1 MKPAMNRLLKRL
13 AEGLRCVPRRQNS
26 VRKSRKEAADLDS
39 VFGGS
44 PLLQQRE
51 LDFSPAANRFL
62 SKEWALA
69 RDFSRPALK
78 RMIRVEDSPATL
90 MHCFRL
96 LKQRAPTQL
105 GVRFRDFSSGSHADS
120 EAGTLRQP
128 ELFRC
133 MTKRFC
139 SSVSFLL
146 LCSIYLLPTACSKTP
161 ETAPTEAY
169 VQAEHPE
176 RGEISEQITA
186 DATLAPLAQAAISPK
201 VTAPVKKF
209 YVQRGSRVK
218 AGQLLATLE
227 NSDLEAAALDN
238 KGAYNAAQGTY
249 AIATG
254 ATVPEDTVKA
264 QLDLTQAT
272 TNLNL
277 AQSIVDS
284 RTQLFSEGA
293 IPGRDL
299 DTAKASLVQAQATHE
314 IARQHLEAVQKISHK
329 ASLESAEG
337 QLTSAKGKYL
347 GAQAQL
353 SYTEIRSPISGV
365 VTDRP
370 LFAGE
375 TASAGTPVITVM
387 DTSALLAK
395 LHLSQLQA
403 QQLSVGA
410 AATVTVPGLADPV
423 AAKVSL
429 ISPALDPGSTTVEV
443 WLRVENA
450 KSALKAGTPV
460 HTTITGRTAANALLV
475 PLEAVQTEADGVSK
489 FVLVIKSDGSAE
501 KRAVTL
507 GLRNSESAQILSGLT
522 PGDNVITSGGYGLDP
537 GTKIKVGPA
546 PAEAGGEKE

>member
-1 MKPAMNRLLKRL
+1 
-13 AEGLRCVPRRQNS
+13 
-26 VRKSRKEAADLDS
+26 
-39 VFGGS
+39 
-44 PLLQQRE
+44 
-51 LDFSPAANRFL
+51 
-62 SKEWALA
+62 
-69 RDFSRPALK
+69 
-78 RMIRVEDSPATL
+78 
-90 MHCFRL
+90 
-96 LKQRAPTQL
+96 
-105 GVRFRDFSSGSHADS
+105 
-120 EAGTLRQP
+120 
-128 ELFRC
+128 
-133 MTKRFC
+133 
-139 SSVSFLL
+139 
-146 LCSIYLLPTACSKTP
+146 
-161 ETAPTEAY
+161 
-169 VQAEHPE
+169 
-176 RGEISEQITA
+176 
-186 DATLAPLAQAAISPK
+186 
-201 VTAPVKKF
+201 
-209 YVQRGSRVK
+209 VK

-227 NSDLEAAALDN
+227 NQDLEAAALDN

-249 AIATG
+249 DIATG

-272 TNLNL
+272 ANLNL

-299 DTAKASLVQAQATHE
+299 DTAKAALVQAKAAHE
-314 IARQHLEAVQKISHK
+314 IAKQHFEAVQKISHK
-329 ASLESAEG
+329 AALESAEG

-353 SYTEIRSPISGV
+353 SYTEIHSPISGV

-375 TASAGTPVITVM
+375 TAAAGSPVITVM

-403 QQLSVGA
+403 QQLSMGA
-410 AATVTVPGLADPV
+410 AATITVPGLTDPV
-423 AAKVSL
+423 PAKVSL

-450 KSALKAGTPV
+450 KGTLKAGTPV
-460 HTTITGRTAANALLV
+460 HTAANALLI
-475 PLEAVQTEADGVSK
+475 PTEAVQTEADGVSK
-489 FVLVIKSDGSAE
+489 FVLVIKADGSAD
-501 KRAVTL
+501 KHPVTL

-537 GTKIKVGPA
+537 GTKVKVGAA